1 MSNMTINSWTKRPW
15 LSALGPFV
23 GLGLVIVIFSLLTW
37 WKGTLDDFLALGN
50 FKLIVTHATIIAA
63 AGLGMTIIMIT
74 GGIDLSVGYVISL
87 VTVMMM
93 LAFRSVI
100 SWQPISSEGAIVLAG
115 LAALLAGLIT
125 GTFSGLCNGLVIT
138 RLRVVPFV
146 ATLAMLGIARG
157 VGIYFT
163 EGTRLSFPS
172 GTSAPSWMKALGAID
187 PATISPSWAWM
198 FFSPSVWTVVLLA
211 IVVALVLR
219 YTVLGRHCFAIG
231 SNEATA
237 RLCGVR
243 VERTK
248 IILYSWAGLL
258 CGWAGILQFCRTN
271 AGSHDVAAGLEL
283 GVIAAVVIGGGS
295 LNGGEGTVLG
305 TVIGA
310 LIITILEN
318 GCSRLNLQ
326 PDVRYVII
334 AGIILGVA
342 ALNSWR
348 AQPARL

>member
-1 MSNMTINSWTKRPW
+1 MSKTNTFLNSPWSW
-15 LSALGPFV
+15 LSILGPFI
-23 GLGLVIVIFSLLTW
+23 GLGMVIVTFSLLTW
-37 WKGTLDDFLALGN
+37 WNGTLEDFLVLGN
-50 FKLIVTHATIIAA
+50 FKLIVTHATVIAA
-63 AGLGMTIIMIT
+63 AGLGMTIVMIT

-87 VTVMMM
+87 VTVVMM
-93 LAFRSVI
+93 LTFRGVVH
-100 SWQPISSEGAIVLAG
+100 WQPISQEVAVPLAG
-115 LAALLAGLIT
+115 LAALLSGLGT
-125 GTFSGLCNGLVIT
+125 GTFCGLCNGLIIT
-138 RLRVVPFV
+138 KLRIVPFV

-163 EGTRLSFPS
+163 EGSRLSFPS
-172 GTSAPSWMKALGAID
+172 DTHATGWIKALGAID

-198 FFSPSVWTVVLLA
+198 VFSPSVWMVVVLA
-211 IVVALVLR
+211 IIVTLVLR
-219 YTVLGRHCFAIG
+219 YTVLGRYCFAIG

-248 IILYSWAGLL
+248 IILYSLAGLL
-258 CGWAGILQFCRTN
+258 IGGAGVLQFCRTN
-271 AGSHDVAAGLEL
+271 AGSHDVAACMEL
-283 GVIAAVVIGGGS
+283 SVIAAVVIGGGS
-295 LNGGEGTVLG
+295 LSGGEGTVLG

-326 PDVRYVII
+326 PDVKYVII

-348 AQPARL
+348 SIPSK

>member
-1 MSNMTINSWTKRPW
+1 MSNSPTTRSTVPW
-15 LSALGPFV
+15 LTLLGPFI
-23 GLGLVIVIFSLLTW
+23 GLALVYLLFCQLTFLN
-37 WKGTLDDFLALGN
+37 GTLDDFLNLGN
-50 FKLIVTHATIIAA
+50 CKLMVTHATIIAA

-93 LAFRSVI
+93 LAFRAVVK
-100 SWQPISSEGAIVLAG
+100 WQPMGPEAALMLAG
-115 LAALLAGLIT
+115 LAALLAGLST
-125 GTFSGLCNGLVIT
+125 GTLCGICNGLAIT
-138 RLRVVPFV
+138 QLRVVPFV

-163 EGTRLSFPS
+163 EGSRLSFPS
-172 GTSAPSWMKALGAID
+172 GTSASFWMKALGAID
-187 PATISPSWAWM
+187 PATISPSWEWM
-198 FFSPSVWTVVLLA
+198 IFAPSVWSVVLLA
-211 IVVALVLR
+211 MVVAWGLR

-248 IILYSWAGLL
+248 IILYALAGLL
-258 CGWAGILQFCRTN
+258 TGWAGVLQFCRSN
-271 AGSHDVAAGLEL
+271 AGSHDVAAGMEL
-283 GVIAAVVIGGGS
+283 SVIAAVVIGGGS
-295 LNGGEGTVLG
+295 LSGGEGTVLG

-334 AGIILGVA
+334 AAIILGVA

-348 AQPARL
+348 KPAGTT

>member
-1 MSNMTINSWTKRPW
+1 MSKTPSTNRATASAW
-15 LSALGPFV
+15 LSALGPF
-23 GLGLVIVIFSLLTW
+23 LGLALVIAIFSLLTW
-37 WKGTLDDFLALGN
+37 WNGTLDDFLVLEN
-50 FKLIVTHATIIAA
+50 FRLILTHTTIIAA
-63 AGLGMTIIMIT
+63 AGLGMTIIMIM

-93 LAFRSVI
+93 LAFRGVV
-100 SWQPISSEGAIVLAG
+100 SWGPMGTEATVTLAG
-115 LAALLAGLIT
+115 VAALLAGLAT
-125 GTFSGLCNGLVIT
+125 GTFCGLCNGLIIT
-138 RLRVVPFV
+138 KLRIVPFV

-163 EGTRLSFPS
+163 EGSRLSFPS
-172 GTSAPSWMKALGAID
+172 GTSAPSWMKALGSIASAID
-187 PATISPSWAWM
+187 SPTRVWM
-198 FFSPSVWTVVLLA
+198 FFSPSVWTVVVLA
-211 IVVALVLR
+211 VVVALILR

-248 IILYSWAGLL
+248 IILYSLAGLL
-258 CGWAGILQFCRTN
+258 TGWAGVLQFCRTN
-271 AGSHDVAAGLEL
+271 AGSHDVAAGMEL
-283 GVIAAVVIGGGS
+283 SVIAAVVIGGGS
-295 LNGGEGTVLG
+295 LSGGEGTIRG
-305 TVIGA
+305 TILGA

-334 AGIILGVA
+334 AGIILSVA
-342 ALNSWR
+342 AMNAWR
-348 AQPARL
+348 K

>member
-1 MSNMTINSWTKRPW
+1 MSNTNTHSRSAW
-15 LSALGPFV
+15 LSVLGPFV

-37 WKGTLDDFLALGN
+37 WNGTLEDFLVLGN

-93 LAFRSVI
+93 LAFRGMVH
-100 SWQPISSEGAIVLAG
+100 WQPVSPEMALGLAG
-115 LAALLAGLIT
+115 LAALLAGLST
-125 GTFSGLCNGLVIT
+125 GTICGLCNGLVIT
-138 RLRVVPFV
+138 KLRIVPFV

-163 EGTRLSFPS
+163 EGSRLSFPS
-172 GTSAPSWMKALGAID
+172 GTSAEPWMKALGAID
-187 PATISPSWAWM
+187 PATISPSWSWM
-198 FFSPSVWTVVLLA
+198 IFAPSVWTVVLLA

-231 SNEATA
+231 SSEATA

-248 IILYSWAGLL
+248 IILYSLAGLL
-258 CGWAGILQFCRTN
+258 TGWAGVLQFCRSN
-271 AGSHDVAAGLEL
+271 AGSHDVAAGMEL
-283 GVIAAVVIGGGS
+283 SVIAAVVIGGGS

-348 AQPARL
+348 SRPGRA

>member
-1 MSNMTINSWTKRPW
+1 
-15 LSALGPFV
+15 
-23 GLGLVIVIFSLLTW
+23 
-37 WKGTLDDFLALGN
+37 
-50 FKLIVTHATIIAA
+50 
-63 AGLGMTIIMIT
+63 
-74 GGIDLSVGYVISL
+74 
-87 VTVMMM
+87 
-93 LAFRSVI
+93 
-100 SWQPISSEGAIVLAG
+100 
-115 LAALLAGLIT
+115 
-125 GTFSGLCNGLVIT
+125 
-138 RLRVVPFV
+138 
-146 ATLAMLGIARG
+146 
-157 VGIYFT
+157 
-163 EGTRLSFPS
+163 
-172 GTSAPSWMKALGAID
+172 
-187 PATISPSWAWM
+187 M

-248 IILYSWAGLL
+248 IILYSLAGLL
-258 CGWAGILQFCRTN
+258 CGWAGVLQFCRTN

-348 AQPARL
+348 TQPARL

>member
-1 MSNMTINSWTKRPW
+1 MSKATTHTPSAWPW
-15 LSALGPFV
+15 LSVLGPFV
-23 GLGLVIVIFSLLTW
+23 GLGLVIAIFSLLTSLN
-37 WKGTLDDFLALGN
+37 GNLDDFLSLGN
-50 FKLIVTHATIIAA
+50 FRLIITHTNIIAA

-93 LAFRSVI
+93 LAFRGVVL
-100 SWQPISSEGAIVLAG
+100 WQPMGPETSLALAG
-115 LAALLAGLIT
+115 LAALLAGLGT
-125 GTFSGLCNGLVIT
+125 GTFCGLCNGLIVT
-138 RLRVVPFV
+138 KLRIVPFV

-163 EGTRLSFPS
+163 EGSRLSFPS
-172 GTSAPSWMKALGAID
+172 GTSAASWMQALGSIN
-187 PATISPSWAWM
+187 PASISPSWGWM
-198 FFSPSVWTVVLLA
+198 VVSPSVWTVMFLA

-231 SNEATA
+231 SNESTA

-248 IILYSWAGLL
+248 VILYLLAGLL
-258 CGWAGILQFCRTN
+258 TGWAGVLQFSRTN
-271 AGSHDVAAGLEL
+271 AGSHDVAAGMEL
-283 GVIAAVVIGGGS
+283 SVIAAVVIGGGS

-318 GCSRLNLQ
+318 GCSCLNLQ

-348 AQPARL
+348 TQPNK

>member
-1 MSNMTINSWTKRPW
+1 MSNNHTQSHSGWITI
-15 LSALGPFV
+15 LGPFI
-23 GLGLVIVIFSLLTW
+23 GLGLVIVIFSLLNW
-37 WKGTLDDFLALGN
+37 WNGTLGDFLVLGN
-50 FKLIVTHATIIAA
+50 FRLIVTHSIVIAA

-87 VTVMMM
+87 ITVMMM
-93 LAFRSVI
+93 LAFQGVVW
-100 SWQPISSEGAIVLAG
+100 WQPISPEVAIGLAG
-115 LAALLAGLIT
+115 VAALLAGLST
-125 GTFSGLCNGLVIT
+125 GALCGLCNGLVIT
-138 RLRVVPFV
+138 KLRIVPFV
-146 ATLAMLGIARG
+146 ATLAMMGIARG

-163 EGTRLSFPS
+163 DGGRLDFPS
-172 GTSAPSWMKALGAID
+172 GTEAAPWMKALGAIN
-187 PATISPSWAWM
+187 PASISPSWSWM
-198 FFSPSVWTVVLLA
+198 IFAPSVWSVVLLA
-211 IVVALVLR
+211 IIAALVLR

-248 IILYSWAGLL
+248 IILYSLAGLL
-258 CGWAGILQFCRTN
+258 TGWAGVLQFCRTN
-271 AGSHDVAAGLEL
+271 AGSHDVAAGIEL
-283 GVIAAVVIGGGS
+283 SVIAAVVIGGGN
-295 LNGGEGTVLG
+295 LNGGEGTILG
-305 TVIGA
+305 TIIGA
-310 LIITILEN
+310 LIMSVLEN

-348 AQPARL
+348 SRSEK